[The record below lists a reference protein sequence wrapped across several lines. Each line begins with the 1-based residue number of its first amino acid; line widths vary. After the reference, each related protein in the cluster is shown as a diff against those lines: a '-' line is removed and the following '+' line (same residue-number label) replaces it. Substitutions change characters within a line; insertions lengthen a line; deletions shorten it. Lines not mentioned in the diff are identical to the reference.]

1 MDSWISNHKF
11 WIFGIMY
18 VLVIR
23 EFTVEVLLQN
33 LKLNGVK
40 LGKLCEDFQASK
52 EQETWIIILQRN
64 VQTDTVLGRM
74 RIVARDSFV

>member
-1 MDSWISNHKF
+1 
-11 WIFGIMY
+11 MY

-52 EQETWIIILQRN
+52 EQET
-64 VQTDTVLGRM
+64 
-74 RIVARDSFV
+74 